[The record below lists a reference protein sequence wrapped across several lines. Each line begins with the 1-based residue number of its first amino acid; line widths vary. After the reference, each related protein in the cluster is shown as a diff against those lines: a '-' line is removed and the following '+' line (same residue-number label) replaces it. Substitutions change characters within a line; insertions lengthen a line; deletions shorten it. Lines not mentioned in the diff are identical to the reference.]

1 MCTLYMGVRSIP
13 FPFGLGWLTA
23 RTKPWQRNSSPGAV
37 RRQHRRP
44 HPDHLLAIRDFLR
57 AVFWAFLSEL
67 IDEIVFV

>member
-37 RRQHRRP
+37 RRRHRR
-44 HPDHLLAIRDFLR
+44 LAIRDFPRL
-57 AVFWAFLSEL
+57 VFWVFVLEL
-67 IDEIVFV
+67 IDEIVLV